1 MERVVLILALL
12 AGLHLMLRLFQLAA
26 QTVKDWLLRKPELT
40 DTPDPVQECETDWR
54 PYHAPAC
61 QRRCRIAPDPAQS
74 GEASFEVI
82 T

>member
-12 AGLHLMLRLFQLAA
+12 AGLHLVLRLFQLAA

-40 DTPDPVQECETDWR
+40 DTPDPVQESETDWR
-54 PYHAPAC
+54 PYHVPAC